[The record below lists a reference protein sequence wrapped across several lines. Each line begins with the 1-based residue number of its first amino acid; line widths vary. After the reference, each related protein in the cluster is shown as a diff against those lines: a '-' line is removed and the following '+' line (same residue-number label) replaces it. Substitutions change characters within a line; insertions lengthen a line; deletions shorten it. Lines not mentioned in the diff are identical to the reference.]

1 MSSIQRRLTVIVVA
15 DVAKFSDHMKSD
27 QDQALTRLREFKDTF
42 ETLANENGGRLFN
55 VAGDAFLGE
64 FSSGLAAV
72 TFAYDFQDRVR
83 ASNDKFTDRDNF
95 LFRVGI
101 NIGDVIA
108 EGDDLYGDG
117 VNVAARLEAF
127 SMPGGV
133 SVTKA
138 LRDLIDA
145 NSRFSFE
152 DQGEHQVKNTR
163 FHAFDLNISSAPQ
176 RADKETTARQLTNE
190 KSLSE
195 KPDKYNSI
203 VKIRGLVKSY
213 GKFTAIDNL
222 DLDIAEGEILALLG
236 PNGAGKTTLISTIC
250 GATAITNGNIVVDDF
265 DVEKNYKKA
274 RELIGLVPQELVGE
288 PFETVESSL
297 RFAAKLYGK
306 SHDEANIRNLLKKLA
321 LWEKRESKF
330 NDLSGGMK
338 KRLLI
343 GKALVHGPRI
353 LFLDEPTAG
362 VDVELRR
369 DLWKLIF
376 DLKNDGV
383 TIVLTT
389 HYMEEAET
397 VSDKIAII
405 NAGKLVLQDETK
417 RLKGKLG
424 RKRLIFSLGEH
435 MQSIPKDLSELG
447 VKVSASQSSLEF
459 DMRDPFGDEALS
471 LIISKFHENGISINN
486 ISVSER
492 SLEDIFVDLVK
503 ENDK

>member
-1 MSSIQRRLTVIVVA
+1 MSSVQRRLTVIVVA
-15 DVAKFSDHMKSD
+15 DVAKFSDHMKNN
-27 QDQALTRLREFKDTF
+27 QDRALATLREFRNIF
-42 ETLANENGGRLFN
+42 ESLAGENGGRLFN

-64 FSSGLAAV
+64 FASGLAAI
-72 TFAYDFQDRVR
+72 TFASNFQNRVR
-83 ASNDKFTDRDNF
+83 QWNANNKEGGDF

-117 VNVAARLEAF
+117 VNVAARLESF

-138 LRDLIDA
+138 LRDLIDT
-145 NSRFSFE
+145 NSEFSFKN
-152 DQGEHQVKNTR
+152 QGQHQVKNTH
-163 FHAFDLNISSAPQ
+163 FHAFDLEMPFGPERS
-176 RADKETTARQLTNE
+176 DKQIEDVRPKDCSTVDV
-190 KSLSE
+190 KSNRDSR
-195 KPDKYNSI
+195 I
-203 VKIRGLVKSY
+203 VEIRGLVKSY
-213 GKFTAIDNL
+213 GKFTAINNL
-222 DLDIAEGEILALLG
+222 DLDISEGEIIALLG

-250 GATAITNGNIVVDDF
+250 GATAITSGTIKVDDF
-265 DVEKNYKKA
+265 DVEKNYRKA

-288 PFETVESSL
+288 PFETVENSL
-297 RFAAKLYGK
+297 KFAAKLYGK
-306 SHDEANIRNLLKKLA
+306 AHDEANIRNLLKKLA
-321 LWEKRESKF
+321 LWEKRDAKF

-343 GKALVHGPRI
+343 GKALVHNPRI

-417 RLKGKLG
+417 KLKGKLG
-424 RKRLIFSLGEH
+424 QKRLIFYTVQKI
-435 MQSIPKDLSELG
+435 QSIPDDLIELG
-447 VKVSASQSSLEF
+447 VRVAPSQSALEF
-459 DMRDPFGDEALS
+459 DMSDPFGDSALNKV
-471 LIISKFHENGISINN
+471 ISKLHENRIEINN
-486 ISVSER
+486 ISAAER

-503 ENDK
+503 ENEG

>member
-15 DVAKFSDHMKSD
+15 DVAKFSDHMKND
-27 QDQALTRLREFKDTF
+27 QDQALTRLREFKDIF
-42 ETLANENGGRLFN
+42 ESLAYDNGGRLFN

-64 FSSGLAAV
+64 FASGLAAV

-83 ASNDKFTDRDNF
+83 KSSAKVKDGDNF
-95 LFRVGI
+95 LFRIGI
-101 NIGDVIA
+101 NIGDVIS

-145 NSRFSFE
+145 NSRFSFK
-152 DQGEHQVKNTR
+152 DQGEHQVKKTR
-163 FHAFDLNISSAPQ
+163 FHAFDLDIPSAPQ
-176 RADKETTARQLTNE
+176 RARKETDANRLRDDTA
-190 KSLSE
+190 LSK
-195 KPDKYNSI
+195 KPDKHNSI
-203 VKIRGLVKSY
+203 VKIKGLVKSY
-213 GKFTAIDNL
+213 GKFIAIDNL

-250 GATAITNGNIVVDDF
+250 GATAITSGSIAVDDF

-306 SHDEANIRNLLKKLA
+306 SHDEAHIRNLLKKLA
-321 LWEKRESKF
+321 LWEKRDSKF

-405 NAGKLVLQDETK
+405 NAGKLVLQDDTK

-424 RKRLIFSLGEH
+424 RKRLIFSIDEQI
-435 MQSIPKDLSELG
+435 QSIPRDLSELG

-459 DMRDPFGDEALS
+459 DMRDPFGDASLS

-503 ENDK
+503 ENEK